1 MTKIEGFEF
10 KGGKTGCLLIHGFGG
25 SPLELRWLGERLA
38 ENNYTVIAPLLPGHG
53 TSYYDMGRTGWR
65 DWHRTS
71 EEAFYRLKH
80 MCDNVFVIGLSMGGA
95 IGLSMA
101 AENGFSGVVSLAAP
115 LFINDWR
122 IKFLPIL
129 RYILKYPRGGPPDL
143 KDVSKRKEVFS
154 YKRVPMRCVEELL
167 TSLSDLKVKLP
178 RIKMPVLLVHA
189 RVDHI
194 VPPKN
199 VEVIYILVH
208 ARVDHIVPPKNV
220 EVIYNL
226 LGSQDKRLVYLDN
239 SYHVVTVDYD
249 REIVKDEILKFIN
262 SKR

>member
-10 KGGKTGCLLIHGFGG
+10 KKGKTGCLLIHGFGG

-38 ENNYTVIAPLLPGHG
+38 ENGYTVLAPLLPGHG
-53 TSYYDMGRTGWR
+53 TAYHDMLKTGWT
-65 DWHRTS
+65 DWYRTS
-71 EEAFYRLKH
+71 EEAFYRLKD
-80 MCDNVFVIGLSMGGA
+80 MCDNIFVIGLSMGGA

-143 KDVSKRKEVFS
+143 KDISKLGEVFS

-167 TSLSDLKVKLP
+167 TSLADLKVKLP
-178 RIKMPVLLVHA
+178 LVKMPVL
-189 RVDHI
+189 
-194 VPPKN
+194 
-199 VEVIYILVH
+199 LVH

-249 REIVKDEILKFIN
+249 REIVKDEILRFIN
-262 SKR
+262 SYNRNFLFHAT